1 MTVPIGMSRLAY
13 RLYHLAWVGLDWL
26 YPPECGGCGSLGARW
41 CRACQQ
47 QTEQVPDQVCL
58 RCGRP
63 APAGSECES
72 CRTNPPHYTA
82 LRSWARYQGPVRRAI
97 HRLKYEGDVSLGE
110 RLAEPLI
117 ELLAATGWQVDLVTP
132 VPSGSSRLA
141 RRGYN
146 QAALLA
152 LPLALGS
159 ALEYR
164 PQALVKTRD
173 VRSQVGLNAAQRRLN
188 VQEVFQA
195 QPAQV
200 QGRSVLVV
208 DDITTSGATLDACA
222 AALLTAGAS
231 RVYGLTLAQAG
242 QPAEGDFDPN
252 FQNEEVWDDTGS
264 RNLRT

>member
-1 MTVPIGMSRLAY
+1 LTVPVGIGRLVY
-13 RLYHLAWVGLDWL
+13 RLYHLAWAGLDWL
-26 YPPECGGCGSLGARW
+26 YPPECGGCGGLGARW
-41 CRACQQ
+41 CQTCQQ
-47 QTEQVPDQVCL
+47 QTERVPEQVCL

-63 APAGSECES
+63 VPDGDECEN
-72 CRTNPPHYTA
+72 CRKHPPHYTA
-82 LRSWARYQGPVRRAI
+82 LRSWALYRGPVRRAI
-97 HRLKYEGDVSLGE
+97 HRLKYEGDISLGE
-110 RLAEPLI
+110 RLAQPLI
-117 ELLAATGWQVDLVTP
+117 ELLAAVNWQVDLVTP
-132 VPSGSSRLA
+132 VPSGINRLT

-159 ALEYR
+159 AVEYQ
-164 PQALVKTRD
+164 PQALVKTKD

-200 QGRSVLVV
+200 RGRSVLVV

-231 RVYGLTLAQAG
+231 QVYGLTLAQAG
-242 QPAEGDFDPN
+242 QPAEGDSDPN
-252 FQNEEVWDDTGS
+252 IQSEEVWDDTGS